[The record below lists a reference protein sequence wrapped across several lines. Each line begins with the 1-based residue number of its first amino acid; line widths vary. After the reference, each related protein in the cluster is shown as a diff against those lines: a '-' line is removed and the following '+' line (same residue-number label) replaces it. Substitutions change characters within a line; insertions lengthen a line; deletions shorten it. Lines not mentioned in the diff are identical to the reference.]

1 MDVNV
6 VVKLLDAGFTRDDI
20 MKIAGAAQPGSP
32 DNMPVQPQVV
42 PPAPKQEEPAPSI
55 PEPAPQPM
63 EDKISEAIGK
73 AMQPFEQ
80 LYNHM
85 AKMANMPS
93 MENVQPKGVEDIVAK
108 FFEGE

>member
-6 VVKLLDAGFTRDDI
+6 VVKLIDAGFTRDDI
-20 MKIAGAAQPGSP
+20 MKLAGSAQPESP
-32 DNMPVQPQVV
+32 QQLPAAPEIV
-42 PPAPKQEEPAPSI
+42 PPEPKKEEPAPSI

-85 AKMANMPS
+85 AKLANMPALD
-93 MENVQPKGVEDIVAK
+93 NIQPKGVEDIVAK